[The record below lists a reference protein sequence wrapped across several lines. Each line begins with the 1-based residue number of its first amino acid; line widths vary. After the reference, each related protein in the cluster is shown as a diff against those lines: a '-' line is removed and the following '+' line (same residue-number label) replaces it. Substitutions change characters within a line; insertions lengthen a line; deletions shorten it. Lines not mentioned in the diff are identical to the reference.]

1 MTQGSPSYRVRFHWR
16 WLAPQY
22 WPAWLAVGLLSLLA
36 FLPPG
41 WRQGLATSLLLV
53 CRPLCKKPM
62 RVARANLAAC
72 YPELSQEAREAMLN
86 RLLHCFLLT
95 ALGMGELA
103 VRSRRY
109 LTRRIQIRGLA
120 HLERAQGSDK
130 PIIFLVPHMF
140 ALEHA
145 GVGLSLMGLPMV
157 GFVKHH
163 RNPVFNWFACRQR
176 LRFGGELYHRDM
188 GIATVIRALKQGN
201 SLFYLPD
208 QDHGPRQSEF
218 APFFG
223 AQKATLPVISR
234 IARCSGAVIL
244 PLSSG
249 YVADQVEIRI
259 DPPLDVESLGRYD
272 EARALNQQMERLIS
286 RHPDQY
292 MWFLK
297 LLKTRPPGESPL
309 Y

>member
-1 MTQGSPSYRVRFHWR
+1 
-16 WLAPQY
+16 
-22 WPAWLAVGLLSLLA
+22 
-36 FLPPG
+36 
-41 WRQGLATSLLLV
+41 
-53 CRPLCKKPM
+53 
-62 RVARANLAAC
+62 
-72 YPELSQEAREAMLN
+72 MLN
-86 RLLHCFLLT
+86 RLLHCFLST

-103 VRSRRY
+103 VRSREY
-109 LTRRIQIRGLA
+109 LSERIQIQGLG
-120 HLERAQGSDK
+120 HLQRAQDSGK

-145 GVGLSLMGLPMV
+145 GVGLTMMGLPMV

-176 LRFGGELYHRDM
+176 IRFGGELFHRDM

-249 YVADQVEIRI
+249 YVGDRVQIRI
-259 DPPLDVESLGRYD
+259 DPALSVESLDRYD

-297 LLKTRPPGESPL
+297 LLKTRPEGEARL